1 MCDERFA
8 SPDARSHLPVWMRSG
23 VRVYNT
29 FGPAM
34 KETSDFFRSAQSKY
48 PALLS
53 KLTGS
58 QTATMTGQSCAPNS
72 LKRQFLASLKSPG
85 DGFQFPCAS
94 NHISTWAESLAP
106 GGVTGDFLQSYTPQ
120 QPEACSVTAE
130 AKEESTNSSN
140 SVLDRVYCN
149 IEKSSMVPR
158 AYPDLRLL
166 FSMAANN
173 LGPSRPPPPF
183 LLFLHVFLFPFPYLR
198 PSFHS
203 SPPLSPFSAF
213 SSLSLLF
220 LTSSLFPSSSFSVCS
235 SSLSFSFPAP
245 HFSICSLPLDLLS
258 PLSPAVNILTPAE
271 PFKRPASDDLVA
283 GKPRD
288 DDDGDAALEA
298 RLLNHHQA
306 AKRIKL
312 VKQHINPETGGSLSP
327 ADYLQ
332 SVKRLFQNASPDKE
346 NRSFK
351 DFKSAL
357 LTYKAS
363 EKEKGLSAVQRVFT
377 SLANLFIPNDAPGLL
392 RDFIVFVRESE
403 KPRYAELCKG
413 LTGLA
418 TASGSKDG
426 GPSPAVSASSEVAK
440 PSSSSKAVALSC
452 ARCKKTP
459 IPDPLRAPCSHICC
473 FPCWRSIIE
482 QVALKYT
489 VVFVDRTIDLF
500 MWLAAGGSVSATDS
514 LEHHDHCFQA
524 VLS

>member
-1 MCDERFA
+1 DRVIRHVRDYGAVFLCDERFA

-149 IEKSSMVPR
+149 IEKSSM
-158 AYPDLRLL
+158 
-166 FSMAANN
+166 
-173 LGPSRPPPPF
+173 
-183 LLFLHVFLFPFPYLR
+183 
-198 PSFHS
+198 
-203 SPPLSPFSAF
+203 
-213 SSLSLLF
+213 
-220 LTSSLFPSSSFSVCS
+220 
-235 SSLSFSFPAP
+235 
-245 HFSICSLPLDLLS
+245 
-258 PLSPAVNILTPAE
+258 TPAE

-482 QVALKYT
+482 QGNRRCPSCSILVRRRNL
-489 VVFVDRTIDLF
+489 VR
-500 MWLAAGGSVSATDS
+500 LARPTPVQNDPTKT
-514 LEHHDHCFQA
+514 
-524 VLS
+524 